1 MNLEKYDL
9 VLMDIVMPKLDGV
22 SATSLIRQ
30 FDHMT
35 PIISMTSN
43 SKPTEIL
50 KYYSSGMND
59 ILPKPFTKDG
69 LLDMLERHLMHLKV
83 VQTMAKIPRSLGIPP
98 LSDASFDQALVAQA
112 NSMMAS
118 SSSNP
123 QAMLPLSLPEDDGK
137 INPLAGMG
145 LSDEQYSM
153 ILQNLVN
160 GESFM
165 GIGSSIDM
173 GAVDSN
179 KRPLDDMSDGR
190 DGKRGRFEV
199 LE

>member
-1 MNLEKYDL
+1 
-9 VLMDIVMPKLDGV
+9 
-22 SATSLIRQ
+22 
-30 FDHMT
+30 
-35 PIISMTSN
+35 
-43 SKPTEIL
+43 
-50 KYYSSGMND
+50 
-59 ILPKPFTKDG
+59 
-69 LLDMLERHLMHLKV
+69 MHLKV

-118 SSSNP
+118 SSSNH

-145 LSDEQYSM
+145 LSDEQYTM
-153 ILQNLVN
+153 ILQNIVN

-173 GAVDSN
+173 GVVDSN

>member
-1 MNLEKYDL
+1 
-9 VLMDIVMPKLDGV
+9 
-22 SATSLIRQ
+22 
-30 FDHMT
+30 
-35 PIISMTSN
+35 
-43 SKPTEIL
+43 
-50 KYYSSGMND
+50 
-59 ILPKPFTKDG
+59 
-69 LLDMLERHLMHLKV
+69 MHLKV